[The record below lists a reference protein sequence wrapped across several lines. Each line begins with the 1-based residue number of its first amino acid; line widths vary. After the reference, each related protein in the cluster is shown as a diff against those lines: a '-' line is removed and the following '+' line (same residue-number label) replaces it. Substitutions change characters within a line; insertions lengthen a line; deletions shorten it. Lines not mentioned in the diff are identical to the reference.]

1 MRSLVIGMGIGQLYK
16 NVLTNLGAEVIQ
28 EEISRMTAY
37 NRDVEQIALFK
48 KVLEEVKNDTE

>member
-1 MRSLVIGMGIGQLYK
+1 MNPEDAIR
-16 NVLTNLGAEVIQ
+16 NLSVESIE

-48 KVLEEVKNDTE
+48 KVLEEVKNDTESNS

>member
-1 MRSLVIGMGIGQLYK
+1 MNTEDAIR
-16 NVLTNLGAEVIQ
+16 NLGAEVIQ

>member
-1 MRSLVIGMGIGQLYK
+1 MNPEDAIR
-16 NVLTNLGAEVIQ
+16 NLSVESIE

-48 KVLEEVKNDTE
+48 KVLEEVKNNTESNS